1 MKAPRKAR
9 GAKLGPQAS
18 ATKSNK
24 ELFSLMFEMS
34 RLLKRE
40 ISRESTLMPSFL
52 HAETL
57 RFINEAERQGNLPT
71 MRDVADYLKIAPP
84 SATSLVNAFMKD
96 GVIKRVADPKD
107 RRIVRLSLS
116 KKGLRF
122 LEVTRLQREKAFAS
136 LFSPLSAADSKELS
150 RILAIIT
157 RNRN

>member
-1 MKAPRKAR
+1 MKAP
-9 GAKLGPQAS
+9 
-18 ATKSNK
+18 TKSK

-57 RFINEAERQGNLPT
+57 RFIHEAERQGNLPT

-84 SATSLVNAFMKD
+84 SATALVNGFVKD
-96 GVIKRVADPKD
+96 KVITRVADPKD

-116 KKGLRF
+116 KKGEQF
-122 LEVTRLQREKAFAS
+122 LKATHTQREKAFAR
-136 LFSPLSAADSKELS
+136 LLAPLSGGDSKELA
-150 RILAIIT
+150 RILTIIT
-157 RNRN
+157 RKRD